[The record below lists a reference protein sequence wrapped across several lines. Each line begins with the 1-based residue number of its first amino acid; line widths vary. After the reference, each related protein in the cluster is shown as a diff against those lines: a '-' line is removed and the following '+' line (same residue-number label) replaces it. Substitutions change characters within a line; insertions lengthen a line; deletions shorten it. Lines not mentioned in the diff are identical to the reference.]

1 MTLKQ
6 KRFFDNFKQRVSDGK
21 MKIGVA
27 HSMLMAGVY
36 KESSDDVLKKGGFS
50 EREMVE
56 HHGPERAAHDMIDL
70 IKSAAVEKRKR
81 MNNGKA
87 KEVDITIA
95 TIGDSRTGKSEM
107 AEKMEGVLSMS
118 LI

>member
-1 MTLKQ
+1 
-6 KRFFDNFKQRVSDGK
+6 

-36 KESSDDVLKKGGFS
+36 KESTDQVLSDGGFS
-50 EREMVE
+50 DRDLVE
-56 HHGPERAAHDMIDL
+56 HHGPERAAHDMIEL
-70 IKSAAVEKRKR
+70 IKETAIDKRKR
-81 MNNGKA
+81 IGANL

-107 AEKMEGVLSMS
+107 AEKMDGVLNMS

>member
-1 MTLKQ
+1 
-6 KRFFDNFKQRVSDGK
+6 

-36 KESSDDVLKKGGFS
+36 KESTDAVLKKGGFVD
-50 EREMVE
+50 REMVE

-70 IKSAAVEKRKR
+70 INQTAIEKRKR
-81 MNNGKA
+81 IKNGKA

>member
-1 MTLKQ
+1 
-6 KRFFDNFKQRVSDGK
+6 

-36 KESSDDVLKKGGFS
+36 KESTDNVLKKGGFKD
-50 EREMVE
+50 RELVE

-70 IKSAAVEKRKR
+70 IKTAAIEKRER
-81 MNNGKA
+81 LGNSA
-87 KEVDITIA
+87 KEDDITIA

-107 AEKMEGVLSMS
+107 AEKMEGVLSIS